1 MNNQAKSLLEQE
13 QVLAIINAKH
23 QDVFS
28 VLGMHKHPTEN
39 RLIVRSFLPEALSVD
54 VIDSKTNKLVAV
66 LDCID
71 RAGLFEGTLGRRR
84 NFFNYR
90 LRVSYQNET
99 IVVEDPYRYP
109 SLINNDDL
117 YFFCEGTNEKTY
129 QLMGAHQLEV
139 ECVNGT
145 HFVVW
150 APDATRVSVVGD
162 FNFWD
167 GRRHVMRKHPAAGVW
182 EIFIPNNLH
191 SNLDNS
197 QDNSLVN
204 ASYKY
209 EIADKNGQI
218 QPLKADPYA
227 FSMQHPPETA
237 SKVTS
242 NTVYPWQDEKW
253 MNDRVLSSNP
263 YHGPVSIYEVHL
275 GSWKRNVPTQS
286 AQSITDHSPS
296 YLTYRELAE
305 QLIPY
310 TVEMG
315 FTHLQLMPISEYP
328 FDGSWGYQP
337 IGLFAPTSR
346 FGSAEDFKYF
356 VDCCHKAGIGLL
368 LDWVPGHFPT
378 DVHGTGKFDG
388 SCLYEHEDLRQGF
401 HPDWQTLIYNYGRAE
416 VQSYLI
422 SNAIYWLDQFHID
435 GLRVDAV
442 ASMLYLDYSREA
454 GEWLPNIHGG
464 RENLEAIELLQQV
477 NSRAYLK
484 YPGIMMVA
492 EESTAWPGVSKP
504 VDSGGLGF
512 GFKWNMGWMNDTLK
526 YMERDPIYRQ
536 HHHNEI
542 TFSLVYS
549 FSENFVLP
557 ISHDEVV
564 HGKGSLLNKMP
575 GDDWQKFANLR
586 AYYGFMWTHPGKKLL
601 FMGCEF
607 AQRDEWD
614 HDQSLDWHLLEYANH
629 KGIQTLIKDLN
640 HTYRNVPA
648 LYELDC
654 DGNGFEW
661 LDSQNSQ
668 QSILV
673 YLRKGQ
679 AGTAPALVVVNLTP
693 TSYENYCVGVP
704 LSGYYRE
711 CLNTDSSI
719 YGGSNMGNGGGV
731 SSTSVNSNAL
741 SSTEST
747 YTGQPHQLL
756 LSIPPLATL
765 IFEWQS
771 TE

>member
-1 MNNQAKSLLEQE
+1 MNNQAKSLLDNDE
-13 QVLAIINAKH
+13 VSAIIYAKH
-23 QDVFS
+23 QDIFS
-28 VLGMHKHPTEN
+28 VLGIHKHPTKN
-39 RLIVRSFLPEALSVD
+39 GLIVRAFLPEALSVE
-54 VIDSKTNKLVAV
+54 VIDCKTNKLVAV
-66 LDCID
+66 LDSVD
-71 RAGLFEGTLGRRR
+71 QAGLFEGKLGRRR
-84 NFFNYR
+84 NIFNYH
-90 LRVSYQNET
+90 LRVSYENET
-99 IVVEDPYRYP
+99 LVVEDPYRYY
-109 SLINNDDL
+109 SLIKNDDL
-117 YFFCEGTNEKTY
+117 HLFCEGTHEQAY
-129 QLMGAHQLEV
+129 QWMGSHEV
-139 ECVNGT
+139 EVGDVNGDKVKGI
-145 HFVVW
+145 HFVLW

-167 GRRHVMRKHPAAGVW
+167 GRRHVMRKHPAAGIW
-182 EIFIPNNLH
+182 EIFIPNII
-191 SNLDNS
+191 
-197 QDNSLVN
+197 
-204 ASYKY
+204 AGTSYKY
-209 EIADKNGQI
+209 EIADKNGAI

-227 FSMQHPPETA
+227 FSMQNSPGTA
-237 SKVTS
+237 SKVVH
-242 NTVYPWQDEKW
+242 NTLYQWQDDQW
-253 MNDRVLSSNP
+253 MSKRADSSNP

-275 GSWKRNVPTQS
+275 GSWKRNVEHQS
-286 AQSITDHSPS
+286 NTENSPS

-315 FTHLQLMPISEYP
+315 FTHLQLMPVSEYP

-346 FGSAEDFKYF
+346 FGSSDDFKYF
-356 VDCCHKAGIGLL
+356 VDCCHNAGLGLL

-378 DVHGTGKFDG
+378 DEHGIGKFDG
-388 SCLYEHEDLRQGF
+388 SCLYEHEDIRKGF
-401 HPDWQTLIYNYGRAE
+401 HPDWKTLIYNYGRAE

-484 YPGIMMVA
+484 HPGVMMIA

-504 VDSGGLGF
+504 VSDGGLGF

-526 YMERDPIYRQ
+526 YMERDPIHRQ
-536 HHHNEI
+536 HHHSEM
-542 TFSLVYS
+542 TFGLVYS

-557 ISHDEVV
+557 LSHDEVV

-607 AQRDEWD
+607 AQRNEWN
-614 HDQSLDWHLLEYANH
+614 HDQSLDWHLLENPNH
-629 KGIQTLIKDLN
+629 KGVQALIKDLN
-640 HTYRNVPA
+640 HSYRNIPA
-648 LYELDC
+648 LNELDC
-654 DGNGFEW
+654 DSSGFEW

-679 AGTAPALVVVNLTP
+679 ADTAPALVVVNLTP

-711 CLNTDSSI
+711 CLNTDSVK
-719 YGGSNMGNGGGV
+719 YGGSNIGNGGGV
-731 SSTSVNSNAL
+731 NSKNISYA
-741 SSTEST
+741 
-747 YTGQPHQLL
+747 GQPNQLS
-756 LSIPPLATL
+756 LSIPPLATM
-765 IFEWQS
+765 IFEWQQNS
-771 TE
+771 

>member
-1 MNNQAKSLLEQE
+1 MNIQAKSLLDHE
-13 QVLAIINAKH
+13 QVLAIINGKH

-28 VLGMHKHPTEN
+28 VLGIHKHPTEN
-39 RLIVRSFLPEALSVD
+39 GLIVRAFLPDALNVE
-54 VIDSKTNKLVAV
+54 VIDSKTNKLVT
-66 LDCID
+66 LLTCID
-71 RAGLFEGTLGRRR
+71 QGGLFEGKLGRRR
-84 NFFNYR
+84 NVFNYR
-90 LRVSYQNET
+90 LRVSYQNKS
-99 IVVEDPYRYP
+99 IVIDDPYRFQA
-109 SLINNDDL
+109 LINSDDL
-117 YFFCEGTNEKTY
+117 YLFCEGTHEQTY
-129 QLMGAHQLEV
+129 QWMGAHQREV
-139 ECVNGT
+139 EGVKGT
-145 HFVVW
+145 SFVVW
-150 APDATRVSVVGD
+150 APDARRVSVVGD

-182 EIFIPNNLH
+182 EIFIPSVVAN
-191 SNLDNS
+191 
-197 QDNSLVN
+197 V
-204 ASYKY
+204 SYKY
-209 EIADKNGQI
+209 EIADKNGHI
-218 QPLKADPYA
+218 QPLRADPYA
-227 FSMQHPPETA
+227 FAMQHPPETA
-237 SKVTS
+237 SIIAP
-242 NTVYPWQDEKW
+242 NNDYHWQDEQW
-253 MNDRVLSSNP
+253 MNDRVHSSNP
-263 YHGPVSIYEVHL
+263 YIGPVSIYEVHL
-275 GSWKRNVPTQS
+275 GSWRRNAEHQS
-286 AQSITDHSPS
+286 TAEHSS
-296 YLTYRELAE
+296 NYLTYRELAE
-305 QLIPY
+305 QLVPY

-315 FTHLQLMPISEYP
+315 FTHLQLMPVSEYP

-337 IGLFAPTSR
+337 VGLFAPTSR
-346 FGSAEDFKYF
+346 FGSSDDFKYF
-356 VDCCHKAGIGLL
+356 VECCHKAGIGLL

-388 SCLYEHEDLRQGF
+388 SCLYEHEDVRKGF
-401 HPDWQTLIYNYGRAE
+401 HPDWQTLIYNYGRSE
-416 VQSYLI
+416 VKSYLI
-422 SNAIYWLDQFHID
+422 SNANYWLDQFHID

-477 NSRAYLK
+477 NSRAYLNH
-484 YPGIMMVA
+484 PGIMMIA

-504 VDSGGLGF
+504 VDAGGLGF

-526 YMERDPIYRQ
+526 YMERDPIHRQ

-607 AQRDEWD
+607 AQRAEWN
-614 HDQSLDWHLLEYANH
+614 HDQSLDWHLLEHESH

-640 HTYRNVPA
+640 HMYRNIPA
-648 LYELDC
+648 LNELDC
-654 DGNGFEW
+654 DSKGFEW

-679 AGTAPALVVVNLTP
+679 AGTAPALVIVNLTP
-693 TSYENYCVGVP
+693 TSYQNYCVGVP

-711 CLNTDSSI
+711 CLNTDSSK
-719 YGGSNMGNGGGV
+719 YGGSNVGNGGGV
-731 SSTSVNSNAL
+731 SSKPI
-741 SSTEST
+741 SSPEDK
-747 YTGQPHQLL
+747 YAGQPHQLSL
-756 LSIPPLATL
+756 TIPPLATM

-771 TE
+771 EC